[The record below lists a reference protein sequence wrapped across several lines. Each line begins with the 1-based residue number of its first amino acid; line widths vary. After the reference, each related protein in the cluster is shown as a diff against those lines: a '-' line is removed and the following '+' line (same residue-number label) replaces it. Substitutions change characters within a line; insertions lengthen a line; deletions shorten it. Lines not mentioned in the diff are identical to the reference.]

1 MGVGEQPVEGG
12 QVAEERIDIP
22 WIADVITVVDHRG
35 AEERGEP
42 QRVHAE
48 QLQVTQPVVQA
59 LQISYAITIGVSEG
73 TDIDLV
79 EDGIAPPGLL
89 FGGEAAVVCASHG
102 IILPGESRRWSAIS
116 SASSPGCWRPSPG
129 NPTAP
134 RGAPRR
140 VPLRPPRRACSATRR
155 RARSA

>member
-12 QVAEERIDIP
+12 QIAEERIDVP
-22 WIADVITVVDHRG
+22 RIADVITVVDHRG

-48 QLQVTQPVVQA
+48 QLEITQPAAQA
-59 LQISYAITIGVSEG
+59 LQVTYAITIAVSKG
-73 TDIDLV
+73 TDVDLV
-79 EDGIAPPGLL
+79 EDGIAPPALV
-89 FGGEAAVVCASHG
+89 FSGEAAVVCASHG
-102 IILPGESRRWSAIS
+102 IILPGQAGRSSAIS

-129 NPTAP
+129 NSTTP
-134 RGAPRR
+134 RGASRR
-140 VPLRPPRRACSATRR
+140 VRLRPLRRACSATRR